1 MRLSTGMKV
10 GLVSLFTCLALL
22 LGQLSST
29 SMASAYTANTLRS
42 AHISAMALAD
52 NQRRGNFEQE
62 GIFDAANFGFTTSG
76 STILYHHDDKP
87 IR

>member
-29 SMASAYTANTLRS
+29 SMALAYTANTSQS
-42 AHISAMALAD
+42 AHISSIAD
-52 NQRRGNFEQE
+52 T
-62 GIFDAANFGFTTSG
+62 APVP
-76 STILYHHDDKP
+76 LP
-87 IR
+87 IPVGVGVYPPNPEDMQGQDVNTN

>member
-29 SMASAYTANTLRS
+29 SMALAYTANTSQS
-42 AHISAMALAD
+42 ANISSIAD
-52 NQRRGNFEQE
+52 ATPLPGITPAGMSQPNPEDPQGQDGNSQ
-62 GIFDAANFGFTTSG
+62 GQTGNTN
-76 STILYHHDDKP
+76 
-87 IR
+87 